1 MVDEADLYSELTHRI
16 HYEQNPSF
24 ARASKKKFH
33 SIQSK
38 AFSKS
43 RSERTKSW
51 LLSSAQSWA
60 FCARMV
66 LSRIHLPFTKPVWL
80 GLIIFGRKV

>member
-1 MVDEADLYSELTHRI
+1 MTDEANLYSELTHRI
-16 HYEQNPSF
+16 HSGQNPSF
-24 ARASKKKFH
+24 ARASKRKFH
-33 SIQSK
+33 SILSK

-43 RSERTKSW
+43 RSKRTKSW

-60 FCARMV
+60 SCARKV
-66 LSRIHLPFTKPVWL
+66 LSRIHLPSTKPVWL